1 MEVPAISCRWR
12 QVASQPLI
20 SQSSR
25 ARRFAASV
33 NAMQRDI
40 ADALDAGFTD
50 YLTKP
55 LDMQPSAGVVD
66 KLLSD

>member
-1 MEVPAISCRWR
+1 MATGSFPAAHLA
-12 QVASQPLI
+12 VL
-20 SQSSR
+20 
-25 ARRFAASV
+25 AREAILAASV